1 MENTKRRT
9 ERVPPRIEWIE
20 DVEYY
25 PVYVNREIFVRFKGM
40 KRTQIVDYCITKIV
54 DESGNA
60 MLSIDRNELMEQI
73 SDMFEAMGD
82 TDDACNSFL
91 ILVRIN
97 NIVE

>member
-1 MENTKRRT
+1 MDNTKKRV

-25 PVYVNREIFVRFKGM
+25 PVFVNREVFARFKGM
-40 KRTQIVDYCITKIV
+40 KRHKIADYCITKIV
-54 DESGNA
+54 NESGNA

-73 SDMFEAMGD
+73 TDMFEAMGD
-82 TDDACNSFL
+82 KDAPCASFL